1 MVVNVFC
8 INWNIDVIVFLFE
21 GSESG
26 QDLNFLMG
34 SKEGFLGLEL
44 DLVLILIWDFPLIL
58 QRNSGLIL
66 NQNLLF
72 LTNTFENRREE

>member
-1 MVVNVFC
+1 MIVNVFC
-8 INWNIDVIVFLFE
+8 INWNIDVVVFLFE
-21 GSESG
+21 SSKGG
-26 QDLNFLMG
+26 QDFNFFMG
-34 SKEGFLGLEL
+34 SKEGFLRLKL